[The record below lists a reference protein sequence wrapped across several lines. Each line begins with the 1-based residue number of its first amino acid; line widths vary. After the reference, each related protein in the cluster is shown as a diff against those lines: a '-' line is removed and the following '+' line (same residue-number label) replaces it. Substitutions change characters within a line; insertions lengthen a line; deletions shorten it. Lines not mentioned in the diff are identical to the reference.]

1 MPGFCLLF
9 IRLFARIEP
18 IRNDTTAR
26 KMFAALFLQKKSEYP
41 YGYSD
46 WSEWRD
52 SNPRHPHPK
61 CGALPTA
68 LHPDIPFFCFLPPR
82 VARFRLPCVALRRP
96 WRGLASLA
104 WLPST
109 SASLFPPLA
118 ALGCVHQLR
127 YTPIFLSSVFYC
139 RAWRASGCHV
149 SRCGGLGAAAVRAG
163 HTKPCAYCL
172 L

>member
-1 MPGFCLLF
+1 
-9 IRLFARIEP
+9 
-18 IRNDTTAR
+18 
-26 KMFAALFLQKKSEYP
+26 
-41 YGYSD
+41 
-46 WSEWRD
+46 
-52 SNPRHPHPK
+52 
-61 CGALPTA
+61 
-68 LHPDIPFFCFLPPR
+68 

-127 YTPIFLSSVFYC
+127 YTPIFLSSVFYH

-149 SRCGGLGAAAVRAG
+149 SCCGGLGAAAVRAG